1 MMVSWVPQNGFIG
14 HRGGRAMRGSRRGA
28 WQRAPYPDTSR
39 MVAVRRKLPPGANQR
54 VGETRN
60 SGDKKNENNPQRF
73 AQVRSATW
81 ATTILSKPASAAA
94 EFDFK
99 LGVNTPDTHP
109 LTLRLIEAAHV
120 IGAQSSGRLNVTVFP
135 NSQLGGDPEM
145 LSQLRAG
152 GIELL
157 AAPSMTLS
165 TLVPLSDLP
174 SVGFAFASYD
184 QVWAAMDGGVG
195 DVVRDAIGKA
205 GIVPMKKIWD
215 NGFRQI
221 TLSSSR
227 QLNSVED
234 LRGFKI
240 RVPVTALL
248 TSLFSGLG
256 ALPSGISYSELYS
269 ALQTHIVEGQE
280 NPLAQVSTGK
290 LYEVQK
296 YCALSNHCWS
306 GYWIVANRRALS
318 SLPADLVD
326 FVNTHFDAA
335 AIRERADLQE
345 MDRSLQAELAGK
357 GMTFNKPDPVQFRAA
372 LVKAGFYTQ
381 WQKTYGAEAWAQIH
395 VARLMSARM
404 DLAAQT
410 NNRAPSVVVT
420 AAESSE

>member
-1 MMVSWVPQNGFIG
+1 MKTTDLT
-14 HRGGRAMRGSRRGA
+14 RRGLLGV
-28 WQRAPYPDTSR
+28 TS
-39 MVAVRRKLPPGANQR
+39 AA
-54 VGETRN
+54 
-60 SGDKKNENNPQRF
+60 F
-73 AQVRSATW
+73 
-81 ATTILSKPASAAA
+81 ATTILAKPASAAA
-94 EFDFK
+94 AFEFK
-99 LGVNTPDTHP
+99 LGVNTPEAHP
-109 LTLRLIEAAHV
+109 LTIRLTEAAKA
-120 IGAQSSGRLNVTVFP
+120 IGAQSSGRLNVTVFA

-145 LSQLRAG
+145 LSQVRAG

-165 TLVPLSDLP
+165 TLVPLSGLP
-174 SVGFAFASYD
+174 SVGFAFGSYD

-221 TLSSSR
+221 TSSSSR
-227 QLNSVED
+227 QLNSVDD

-256 ALPSGISYSELYS
+256 ALPSSISYSELYS

-306 GYWIVANRRALS
+306 GYWIVGNRRALS
-318 SLPADLVD
+318 GLPPDLLAII
-326 FVNTHFDAA
+326 NSSFDAA
-335 AIRERADLQE
+335 AVNERADLLE
-345 MDRSLQAELAGK
+345 MERSLQAELTAK

-372 LVKAGFYTQ
+372 LVKAGFYAQ
-381 WQKTYGAEAWAQIH
+381 WQKTYGAEAWGQLEKYTG
-395 VARLMSARM
+395 RL
-404 DLAAQT
+404 T
-410 NNRAPSVVVT
+410 
-420 AAESSE
+420 

>member
-1 MMVSWVPQNGFIG
+1 MTIT
-14 HRGGRAMRGSRRGA
+14 RRG
-28 WQRAPYPDTSR
+28 
-39 MVAVRRKLPPGANQR
+39 LLGA
-54 VGETRN
+54 
-60 SGDKKNENNPQRF
+60 
-73 AQVRSATW
+73 ASAAW
-81 ATTILSKPASAAA
+81 ATTVFTKSASAAA
-94 EFDFK
+94 EFEFK
-99 LGVNTPDTHP
+99 LGVNTPDAHP
-109 LTLRLIEAAHV
+109 LTVRLTEAARA
-120 IGAQSSGRLNVTVFP
+120 IGSQSSGRLNVTVFP

-165 TLVPLSDLP
+165 TLVPLSGLP
-174 SVGFAFASYD
+174 SVGFAFQSYD

-195 DVVRDAIGKA
+195 DVVRDAIAKA
-205 GIVPMKKIWD
+205 GIVPMKKMWD

-221 TLSSSR
+221 TSSSSR
-227 QLNSVED
+227 QLNGVED

-256 ALPSGISYSELYS
+256 ALPSSISYSELYS

-306 GYWIVANRRALS
+306 GYWVVANRRALAA
-318 SLPADLVD
+318 LPADLLEIL
-326 FVNTHFDAA
+326 NSNFDAA
-335 AIRERADLQE
+335 AVKERADLLE
-345 MDRSLQAELAGK
+345 MDHSLQAELTAK
-357 GMTFNKPDPVQFRAA
+357 GMIFNKPDPVQFRAA

-381 WQKTYGAEAWAQIH
+381 WQKTYGAEAWAQLEKYTG
-395 VARLMSARM
+395 RL
-404 DLAAQT
+404 T
-410 NNRAPSVVVT
+410 
-420 AAESSE
+420 

>member
-1 MMVSWVPQNGFIG
+1 MKMT
-14 HRGGRAMRGSRRGA
+14 RRGLLGLASAA
-28 WQRAPYPDTSR
+28 WAST
-39 MVAVRRKLPPGANQR
+39 A
-54 VGETRN
+54 
-60 SGDKKNENNPQRF
+60 
-73 AQVRSATW
+73 
-81 ATTILSKPASAAA
+81 LSKPAGASA
-94 EFDFK
+94 EFEFK

-109 LTLRLIEAAHV
+109 LTLRLTEAAHA
-120 IGAQSSGRLNVTVFP
+120 IGAQSSGRLNVTVFA

-165 TLVPLSDLP
+165 TLVPLSGLP
-174 SVGFAFASYD
+174 SVGFAFQSYD
-184 QVWAAMDGGVG
+184 QIWAAMDGGVG

-221 TLSSSR
+221 TSSPSP
-227 QLNSVED
+227 LNSVED

-256 ALPSGISYSELYS
+256 ALPSSISYSELYS

-296 YCALSNHCWS
+296 YGALSNHCWS
-306 GYWIVANRRALS
+306 GYWIVANRRALAG
-318 SLPADLVD
+318 LPADLLEI
-326 FVNTHFDAA
+326 VNRNFDEA
-335 AIRERADLQE
+335 AIKERADLLA
-345 MDRSLQAELAGK
+345 MDRSLQADLTAK

-381 WQKTYGAEAWAQIH
+381 WQKTYGSEAWA
-395 VARLMSARM
+395 RLEQYTGR
-404 DLAAQT
+404 LT
-410 NNRAPSVVVT
+410 
-420 AAESSE
+420 

>member
-1 MMVSWVPQNGFIG
+1 MKSMT
-14 HRGGRAMRGSRRGA
+14 RRG
-28 WQRAPYPDTSR
+28 
-39 MVAVRRKLPPGANQR
+39 LLGAAS
-54 VGETRN
+54 VGWAATFL
-60 SGDKKNENNPQRF
+60 GK
-73 AQVRSATW
+73 SAR
-81 ATTILSKPASAAA
+81 AAA
-94 EFDFK
+94 EFEFK

-109 LTLRLIEAAHV
+109 LTVRLIEAAHA
-120 IGAQSSGRLNVTVFP
+120 IAEQSSGRLNVTVFP

-165 TLVPLSDLP
+165 TLVPLSGLP
-174 SVGFAFASYD
+174 SVGFAFQSYD

-205 GIVPMKKIWD
+205 GILPMQKMWD

-221 TLSSSR
+221 TSSSSR

-256 ALPSGISYSELYS
+256 ALPSSISYSELYS

-296 YCALSNHCWS
+296 YCAQSNHCWS
-306 GYWIVANRRALS
+306 GYWIIANRRALA
-318 SLPADLVD
+318 SLPADLLRL
-326 FVNTHFDAA
+326 VNESLDAA
-335 AIRERADLQE
+335 AIKERADLLE
-345 MDRSLQAELAGK
+345 LDRSLQAELIAK
-357 GMTFNKPDPVQFRAA
+357 GMVFNKPDPVQFRAA

-381 WQKTYGAEAWAQIH
+381 WQKTYGGQAWETLE
-395 VARLMSARM
+395 RYTGKL
-404 DLAAQT
+404 T
-410 NNRAPSVVVT
+410 
-420 AAESSE
+420 

>member
-1 MMVSWVPQNGFIG
+1 MKMT
-14 HRGGRAMRGSRRGA
+14 RRG
-28 WQRAPYPDTSR
+28 
-39 MVAVRRKLPPGANQR
+39 LLGAA
-54 VGETRN
+54 
-60 SGDKKNENNPQRF
+60 SG
-73 AQVRSATW
+73 AW
-81 ATTILSKPASAAA
+81 ATTILSKPVSAAA
-94 EFDFK
+94 EFEFK

-109 LTLRLIEAAHV
+109 LTVRLIEAARA

-165 TLVPLSDLP
+165 TLVPLSGLP
-174 SVGFAFASYD
+174 SIGFAFRSYD
-184 QVWAAMDGGVG
+184 QVWAAMDGAVG
-195 DVVRDAIGKA
+195 DVVRDAIGKT
-205 GIVPMKKIWD
+205 GIVPMKKVWD

-221 TLSSSR
+221 TSSSSR
-227 QLNSVED
+227 QQNSVDD
-234 LRGFKI
+234 LHGFKI

-256 ALPSGISYSELYS
+256 ALPSSISYSELYS

-306 GYWIVANRRALS
+306 GYWIVANRRALA
-318 SLPADLVD
+318 SLPADLLD
-326 FVNTHFDAA
+326 IVNTQFDTAA
-335 AIRERADLQE
+335 DKERADLLA
-345 MDRSLQAELAGK
+345 MDRSLQADLTGK
-357 GMTFNKPDPVQFRAA
+357 GMTFNTPDPVRFRAA

-381 WQKTYGAEAWAQIH
+381 WQKTYGAEAWA
-395 VARLMSARM
+395 RLERYTGP
-404 DLAAQT
+404 LT
-410 NNRAPSVVVT
+410 
-420 AAESSE
+420 

>member
-1 MMVSWVPQNGFIG
+1 MRITRRNLLAGVSTAAWV
-14 HRGGRAMRGSRRGA
+14 A
-28 WQRAPYPDTSR
+28 TS
-39 MVAVRRKLPPGANQR
+39 G
-54 VGETRN
+54 
-60 SGDKKNENNPQRF
+60 
-73 AQVRSATW
+73 
-81 ATTILSKPASAAA
+81 KPVSAAA
-94 EFDFK
+94 EFEFK

-109 LTLRLIEAAHV
+109 LTVRLIEAARA
-120 IGAQSSGRLNVTVFP
+120 IGTQTSGRLNITVFP

-152 GIELL
+152 GIDLL
-157 AAPSMTLS
+157 AAPSLTLS

-174 SVGFAFASYD
+174 SIGFAFASYD

-205 GIVPMKKIWD
+205 GIVPMKKMWD

-221 TLSSSR
+221 TSSSSR

-256 ALPSGISYSELYS
+256 ALPSSISYSELYS

-280 NPLAQVSTGK
+280 NPLAQVATGK

-306 GYWIVANRRALS
+306 GYWIVANRRALAN
-318 SLPADLVD
+318 LPADLLEI
-326 FVNTHFDAA
+326 VNSNFDATA
-335 AIRERADLQE
+335 VKERADLLE
-345 MDRSLQAELAGK
+345 MDRSLQADLTTK
-357 GMTFNKPDPVQFRAA
+357 GMIFNRPDPVRFRAA
-372 LVKAGFYTQ
+372 LVKAGFYAQ
-381 WQKTYGAEAWAQIH
+381 WQKTYGAEAWA
-395 VARLMSARM
+395 RLEQYTGP
-404 DLAAQT
+404 LI
-410 NNRAPSVVVT
+410 
-420 AAESSE
+420 

>member
-1 MMVSWVPQNGFIG
+1 MKIT
-14 HRGGRAMRGSRRGA
+14 RRG
-28 WQRAPYPDTSR
+28 
-39 MVAVRRKLPPGANQR
+39 LLG
-54 VGETRN
+54 
-60 SGDKKNENNPQRF
+60 
-73 AQVRSATW
+73 SASAAL
-81 ATTILSKPASAAA
+81 ATAYLGKPASAAA
-94 EFDFK
+94 EFEFK
-99 LGVNTPDTHP
+99 LGVNTPDNHP
-109 LTLRLIEAAHV
+109 LTVRLTEAARA

-152 GIELL
+152 GIEML

-165 TLVPLSDLP
+165 TLVPLSGLP
-174 SVGFAFASYD
+174 SVGFAFQSYD

-205 GIVPMKKIWD
+205 GIVPMQKMWD

-221 TLSSSR
+221 TSSSSR

-256 ALPSGISYSELYS
+256 ALPSSISYSELYS

-296 YCALSNHCWS
+296 YCAQSNHCWS
-306 GYWIVANRRALS
+306 GYWIIANRRALA
-318 SLPADLVD
+318 SLPADLLRL
-326 FVNTHFDAA
+326 VNESLDAA
-335 AIRERADLQE
+335 AIKERADLLE
-345 MDRSLQAELAGK
+345 LDRSLQAELIAK
-357 GMTFNKPDPVQFRAA
+357 GMVFNKPDPVQFRAA

-381 WQKTYGAEAWAQIH
+381 WQKTYGGQAWETLE
-395 VARLMSARM
+395 RYTGKL
-404 DLAAQT
+404 T
-410 NNRAPSVVVT
+410 
-420 AAESSE
+420 